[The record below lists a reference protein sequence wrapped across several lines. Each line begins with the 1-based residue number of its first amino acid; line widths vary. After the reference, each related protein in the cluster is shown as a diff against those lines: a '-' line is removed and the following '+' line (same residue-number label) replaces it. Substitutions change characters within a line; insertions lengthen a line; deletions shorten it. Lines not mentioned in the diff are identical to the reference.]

1 MKVEAVQATT
11 ADGVVLRGELVRG
24 GDVWICLVHDAGE
37 DIDAWRPLRPGLA
50 RKGWSVLAF
59 DLRGHGGSDGE
70 WAAGRGEL
78 DVDLA
83 VTLAR
88 RLGGRHVC
96 VVAAG
101 LGAVAALR
109 AVERALPEPS
119 FALPDSLV
127 LVSAGPLDGADPLT
141 LRGQGLP
148 KLFVHGA
155 KDPLAADSEA
165 LRRASIGWTVGVSFG
180 TEARGGGLVAERSAN
195 VLDKIVGLLK
205 EQTKLRGLGETRAAG
220 GRPRGPASGSPSEAV
235 R

>member
-11 ADGVVLRGELVRG
+11 ADGLTLRGELVRG
-24 GDVWICLVHDAGE
+24 GDVWICLVHDTGE
-37 DIDAWRPLRPGLA
+37 DIDAWQSLRPGLV
-50 RKGWSVLAF
+50 RKGWSVLAL

-70 WAAGRGEL
+70 SASGAGE
-78 DVDLA
+78 LA

-88 RLGGRHVC
+88 RLGGRHFS

-101 LGAVAALR
+101 RGAVEALR
-109 AVERALPEPS
+109 AVERALREPA
-119 FALPDSLV
+119 FELPDSLV

-155 KDPLAADSEA
+155 KDPLAADAEA
-165 LRRASIGWTVGVSFG
+165 LRRASIGWTVGVTFG
-180 TEARGGGLVAERSAN
+180 TETRGTALVDERTAN

-205 EQTKLRGLGETRAAG
+205 EQTRLRGLGEARAAERAAAAT
-220 GRPRGPASGSPSEAV
+220 RPR
-235 R
+235 

>member
-11 ADGVVLRGELVRG
+11 ADGLTLRGELVRG
-24 GDVWICLVHDAGE
+24 SDVWICLVHDTGE
-37 DIDAWRPLRPGLA
+37 DIDAWQSLRPGLV
-50 RKGWSVLAF
+50 RKGWSVLAL

-70 WAAGRGEL
+70 SASGAGEL

-88 RLGGRHVC
+88 RLGGRHVS

-101 LGAVAALR
+101 RGAVEALR
-109 AVERALPEPS
+109 AVERALREPA
-119 FALPDSLV
+119 FELPDSLV

-155 KDPLAADSEA
+155 KDPLAADAEA
-165 LRRASIGWTVGVSFG
+165 LRRASIGWTVGVTFG
-180 TEARGGGLVAERSAN
+180 TETRGTALVDERTAN

-205 EQTKLRGLGETRAAG
+205 EQTRLRGLGEARAAERAAAAT
-220 GRPRGPASGSPSEAV
+220 RPR
-235 R
+235 

>member
-11 ADGVVLRGELVRG
+11 ADGITLRGELVRG
-24 GDVWICLVHDAGE
+24 SDVWICLVHDAGE

-50 RKGWSVLAF
+50 RRGWSVLAL

-70 WAAGRGEL
+70 WTGERAEL

-88 RLGGRHVC
+88 RLGARHVC

-101 LGAVAALR
+101 SAGVAALR
-109 AVERALPEPS
+109 AVERALPQVTFE
-119 FALPDSLV
+119 LPDSLV
-127 LVSAGPLDGADPLT
+127 LISPGPLEGADPLT

-155 KDPLAADSEA
+155 KDPLAGDSEA
-165 LRRASIGWTVGVSFG
+165 LRKASIGWTVGVTFG
-180 TEARGGGLVAERSAN
+180 TAARGTELVAEWAPN

-205 EQTKLRGLGETRAAG
+205 EQSVLRGLGQARAELRG
-220 GRPRGPASGSPSEAV
+220 G
-235 R
+235 